1 MVYSALKNF
10 FTALIAVIVLLLG
23 SNTAFSS
30 GFGIFTQDAA
40 ALGKGNAQVAHGDN
54 PSAIFFNPALLTRLE
69 GTHVRLGTTLI
80 FPERKFTSDLDGGK
94 HTTKNEI
101 FYPSTFYFS
110 HKASDRLA
118 LGLGFFSPFGL
129 GTDWGETWEGRYL
142 ATKSEI
148 TTYNFNPSF
157 SFQAT
162 SWLAVGGGVNLLFLD
177 TTLESK
183 SPVYIGGIQQ
193 PDAKQKLEGDG
204 EGVGYNFG
212 LLIDLPADFSIGA
225 SYRSEVSVDVSG
237 DLTVSTPDPL
247 PDSKHRARTTIDL
260 PQVIHAAVSYSG
272 FERLTLEAGLRWEG
286 WSTYRSLE
294 IKTPEGVQKEKKK
307 WKDTFAFNLGAEYEL
322 SEIWT
327 LRAGY
332 IYGRNPVPDRTFEPS
347 IPDAD
352 VHLFTLGTGISYNNF
367 NFDLAYG
374 YQRHESRRKD
384 NQLGGESGQPADGRY
399 ESEIHVLGM
408 SVGYAF

>member
-23 SNTAFSS
+23 TNTAFSS

-260 PQVIHAAVSYSG
+260 P
-272 FERLTLEAGLRWEG
+272 
-286 WSTYRSLE
+286 
-294 IKTPEGVQKEKKK
+294 
-307 WKDTFAFNLGAEYEL
+307 
-322 SEIWT
+322 
-327 LRAGY
+327 
-332 IYGRNPVPDRTFEPS
+332 
-347 IPDAD
+347 
-352 VHLFTLGTGISYNNF
+352 
-367 NFDLAYG
+367 
-374 YQRHESRRKD
+374 
-384 NQLGGESGQPADGRY
+384 
-399 ESEIHVLGM
+399 
-408 SVGYAF
+408 